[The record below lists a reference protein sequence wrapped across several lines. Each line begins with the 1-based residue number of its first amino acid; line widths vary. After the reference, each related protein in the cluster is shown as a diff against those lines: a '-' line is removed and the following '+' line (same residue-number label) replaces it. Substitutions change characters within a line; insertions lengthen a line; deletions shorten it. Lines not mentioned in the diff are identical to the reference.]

1 MESWVF
7 KGVKKVLQ
15 NQSLSRLLLGRILTN
30 IADSFINIL
39 IIWYFNE
46 QYHSPV
52 LLSVVFAVTSGIDA
66 LSFLL
71 GPLVDHMKERRLLIT
86 SSLFQVII
94 SAGLLGVVLAKN
106 QLPNHWLASILVVG
120 LALIYL
126 FSSIIYPLETKILP
140 KIVDKSQLVSAN
152 SLFQLAYK
160 VLDIS
165 FNALATL
172 FVAWFSLSVNF
183 LLIFFIFFLA
193 TVMYRY
199 FKIKADTITNVQSIA
214 TYHDYF
220 QELLSGVRVLRKAPQ
235 VYQLFLPLA
244 FVNFFYAISLV
255 ALPMFSKLYISSSS
269 IGYGIVLM
277 TSSLGGI
284 AGAFFLNRLKLDIAK
299 PVRFI
304 ALMMLLSGLS
314 QIGFSF
320 LAPVQPIVS
329 LSLFFM
335 SSLTMSMMN
344 IVFVT
349 LEQQSIESAYLGRV
363 SMLTE
368 SLISVMIPLGSLVAG
383 LLLKFVPILLVE
395 SMEGFALVLACGY
408 YRFIYQVPKNEPA
421 C

>member
-30 IADSFINIL
+30 VADSFINIL

-193 TVMYRY
+193 TVIYRY
-199 FKIKADTITNVQSIA
+199 FKIKADTITNIQSIA

-244 FVNFFYAISLV
+244 LVNFFYAISLV

-299 PVRFI
+299 PSMDSTNKIGTNFNNNPATKLPNGIIMDIR
-304 ALMMLLSGLS
+304 LS
-314 QIGFSF
+314 
-320 LAPVQPIVS
+320 VS
-329 LSLFFM
+329 ID
-335 SSLTMSMMN
+335 T
-344 IVFVT
+344 
-349 LEQQSIESAYLGRV
+349 R
-363 SMLTE
+363 
-368 SLISVMIPLGSLVAG
+368 P
-383 LLLKFVPILLVE
+383 
-395 SMEGFALVLACGY
+395 
-408 YRFIYQVPKNEPA
+408 R
-421 C
+421 

>member
-1 MESWVF
+1 M
-7 KGVKKVLQ
+7 
-15 NQSLSRLLLGRILTN
+15 
-30 IADSFINIL
+30 
-39 IIWYFNE
+39 
-46 QYHSPV
+46 
-52 LLSVVFAVTSGIDA
+52 
-66 LSFLL
+66 
-71 GPLVDHMKERRLLIT
+71 
-86 SSLFQVII
+86 
-94 SAGLLGVVLAKN
+94 
-106 QLPNHWLASILVVG
+106 G

-183 LLIFFIFFLA
+183 LLIFFTFFLA

-220 QELLSGVRVLRKAPQ
+220 QELLSGVRIFRTAPP
-235 VYQLFLPLA
+235 VYHLFLPLA

-284 AGAFFLNRLKLDIAK
+284 AGAFFLNRLKIDIAK
-299 PVRFI
+299 P
-304 ALMMLLSGLS
+304 
-314 QIGFSF
+314 
-320 LAPVQPIVS
+320 
-329 LSLFFM
+329 
-335 SSLTMSMMN
+335 
-344 IVFVT
+344 
-349 LEQQSIESAYLGRV
+349 
-363 SMLTE
+363 
-368 SLISVMIPLGSLVAG
+368 
-383 LLLKFVPILLVE
+383 
-395 SMEGFALVLACGY
+395 
-408 YRFIYQVPKNEPA
+408 
-421 C
+421 

>member
-7 KGVKKVLQ
+7 KGVKKVLK

-106 QLPNHWLASILVVG
+106 QLPNHWLASILIVG

-165 FNALATL
+165 FNVIQAE
-172 FVAWFSLSVNF
+172 VA
-183 LLIFFIFFLA
+183 
-193 TVMYRY
+193 
-199 FKIKADTITNVQSIA
+199 
-214 TYHDYF
+214 H
-220 QELLSGVRVLRKAPQ
+220 
-235 VYQLFLPLA
+235 PL
-244 FVNFFYAISLV
+244 
-255 ALPMFSKLYISSSS
+255 
-269 IGYGIVLM
+269 
-277 TSSLGGI
+277 
-284 AGAFFLNRLKLDIAK
+284 
-299 PVRFI
+299 
-304 ALMMLLSGLS
+304 
-314 QIGFSF
+314 
-320 LAPVQPIVS
+320 
-329 LSLFFM
+329 
-335 SSLTMSMMN
+335 
-344 IVFVT
+344 
-349 LEQQSIESAYLGRV
+349 
-363 SMLTE
+363 
-368 SLISVMIPLGSLVAG
+368 
-383 LLLKFVPILLVE
+383 
-395 SMEGFALVLACGY
+395 
-408 YRFIYQVPKNEPA
+408 
-421 C
+421 